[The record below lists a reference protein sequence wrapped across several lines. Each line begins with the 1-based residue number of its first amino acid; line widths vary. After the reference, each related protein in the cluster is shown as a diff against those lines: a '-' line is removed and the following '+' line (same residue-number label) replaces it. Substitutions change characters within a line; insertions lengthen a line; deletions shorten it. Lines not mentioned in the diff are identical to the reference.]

1 MNEVAFILAILVSK
15 DVLSLQEAV
24 SLKKSLSQGVISSNL
39 KDMIEK
45 VNKAIEIKESEFET
59 IHAQD
64 IL

>member
-45 VNKAIEIKESEFET
+45 VDKATETKESEFET

>member
-1 MNEVAFILAILVSK
+1 MNEVTFMLAILVNK
-15 DVLSLQEAV
+15 DILSLQEAV
-24 SLKKSLSQGVISSNL
+24 SLKKSLSQGIISSNL

-45 VNKAIEIKESEFET
+45 VDKATEIKESEFET

>member
-1 MNEVAFILAILVSK
+1 MNEVTFMLAILVNK
-15 DVLSLQEAV
+15 DILSLQEAV
-24 SLKKSLSQGVISSNL
+24 SLKKSLSQGIISSNL

-45 VNKAIEIKESEFET
+45 VDKAVKIKESEFET